1 MDPPALVDDI
11 AGGVASNPKHTPD
24 GALPTGT
31 RTRRI
36 RIAGVLKAM
45 TLRAPS
51 IHLFSIRSHARLL
64 SIPLGFAL
72 MFLPGLRAQQDTN
85 AAPAT
90 QTQAQAPS
98 GESQDVDPLKR
109 ERSDKEKFAAK
120 KALRQELKG
129 AYKTWLN
136 QDVVW
141 IISDEEAR
149 SFKSL
154 SNDEE
159 RDAFIEQFWL
169 RRNPNPDSP
178 ENEFREEHYRRIAYA
193 NEHFAAGKP
202 GWKTDRG
209 HIYISFGKPDSI
221 EAHPSGGSY
230 QRPMDE
236 GGGETSTFPFEVWTY
251 RYLEGIGENVEIEF
265 VDTCQCGDYHFTIDR
280 GEKDALQHVPGA
292 GQTQWEEMGM
302 AKKADRFKGGFENL
316 GTGPL
321 SSSQASKEFDRI
333 ELASKLFAPPAVKFT
348 DLENFISEHK
358 VLNGPPFPFDV
369 RTDFIKVTENTVL
382 VPVTLQLKNRDITF
396 VTKDGVAKGYVEIL
410 GKVTTLTHKTVQ
422 TFEDTVE
429 VEQPAE
435 LLEKS
440 LDRKSV
446 YWKAVPLLPGLYRLD
461 IAIKDVNNK
470 DHVGLYGRSLEVP
483 TYHDEKL
490 ATSSLILADEMN
502 TVSSREIGAGN
513 CVIGNTHICPRVTPN
528 AATPVNF
535 KRNQE
540 LNFWMQVYNLT
551 INEATKSNEATV
563 TYEIIDSATNTV
575 VFEKQLE
582 SKDLGA
588 HSDQLTVE
596 KSLPMA
602 GMQPGKYKVMIK
614 VNDTISKQE
623 IAQSAPFV
631 VE

>member
-1 MDPPALVDDI
+1 MMFKGSVSLLAALGCGLVFSPAV
-11 AGGVASNPKHTPD
+11 GP
-24 GALPTGT
+24 
-31 RTRRI
+31 
-36 RIAGVLKAM
+36 
-45 TLRAPS
+45 
-51 IHLFSIRSHARLL
+51 
-64 SIPLGFAL
+64 FAL
-72 MFLPGLRAQQDTN
+72 AGSSP
-85 AAPAT
+85 
-90 QTQAQAPS
+90 AQAPTAQAQPDN
-98 GESQDVDPLKR
+98 GQGQEVDPLKR
-109 ERSDKEKFAAK
+109 ERSDKEKIRSQRD
-120 KALRQELKG
+120 LRNELKG

-136 QDVVW
+136 QDVSY
-141 IISDEEAR
+141 IISDQETKA
-149 SFKSL
+149 FKNL

-193 NEHFAAGKP
+193 NEHFPAGKP

-221 EAHPSGGSY
+221 ESHPSGGNY
-230 QRPMDE
+230 QRPVEE
-236 GGGETSTFPFEVWTY
+236 GGGETSTFPFEIWHY
-251 RYLEGIGENVEIEF
+251 RYLEGVGENIDLEF

-280 GEKDALQHVPGA
+280 GEKDALLHVPGM

-321 SSSQASKEFDRI
+321 ASSQASKQFDRI
-333 ELASKLFAPPAVKFT
+333 ELAAKIFAPPPIKFK
-348 DLENFISEHK
+348 DLDNFISERTL
-358 VLNGPPFPFDV
+358 LNGPVFPFDV

-382 VPVTLQLKNRDITF
+382 VPVTLQIRNRDITF
-396 VTKDGVAKGYVEIL
+396 VTKDGVSKGFVNIL

-440 LDRKSV
+440 LDRQSV
-446 YWKAVPLLPGLYRLD
+446 YWKALPLLPGLYRLD
-461 IAIKDVNNK
+461 IAIKDVNNP
-470 DHVGLYGRSLEVP
+470 DHVGIYGRGIDVP

-490 ATSSLILADEMN
+490 ATSSLILADQMSA
-502 TVSSREIGAGN
+502 VDSHSIGSGN
-513 CVIGNTHICPRVTPN
+513 CVIGNTKICPRVSPN
-528 AATPVNF
+528 AATPVSF
-535 KRNQE
+535 KRNQD
-540 LNFWMQVYNLT
+540 LNFWMQVYNLGIDET
-551 INEATKSNEATV
+551 SKSNLATV
-563 TYEIIDSATNTV
+563 TYQIIDTATNNV
-575 VFEKQLE
+575 IFEKQLQ
-582 SKDLGA
+582 SKDLGS

-602 GMQPGKYKVMIK
+602 GLQPGKYKVMIK
-614 VNDTISKQE
+614 INDTISKQE